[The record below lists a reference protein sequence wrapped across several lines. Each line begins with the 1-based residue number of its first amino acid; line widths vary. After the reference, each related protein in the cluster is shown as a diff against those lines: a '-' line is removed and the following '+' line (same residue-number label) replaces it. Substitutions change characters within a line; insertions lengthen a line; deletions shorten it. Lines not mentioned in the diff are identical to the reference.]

1 MFLFGSKFSG
11 LVPFVL
17 ADLEGSDA
25 LSDMVGRSLVTVISR
40 LFGNDDMV
48 SVVPGIVELEDV

>member
-1 MFLFGSKFSG
+1 MSLFGSKFSG

-17 ADLEGSDA
+17 VDLEGPDA
-25 LSDMVGRSLVTVISR
+25 LSDMVGCSLVTVISR

-48 SVVPGIVELEDV
+48 SVVAGIK

>member
-1 MFLFGSKFSG
+1 MFLLGSKFSG

-17 ADLEGSDA
+17 VDLEGPDA
-25 LSDMVGRSLVTVISR
+25 LSDVVGCSLVTVISR

-48 SVVPGIVELEDV
+48 SIVPGIVGLEDV